1 MILKQ
6 KKLAE
11 QLLRK
16 MRYNEEVNV
25 LALGRPVANYGKLMH
40 SH

>member
-1 MILKQ
+1 MILKW
-6 KKLAE
+6 KKSAE
-11 QLLRK
+11 QLLRI

-25 LALGRPVANYGKLMH
+25 LALGRPVANYGELMH